1 MGVSSCAV
9 LASSGGRPARR
20 VVVERPRWPM
30 DLPLHYGVLSQMDAG
45 SGGPLA
51 SSGWWL
57 RRAPETKREKGKRL
71 AHQHFQC
78 AWLGD
83 LKKCHWSL
91 KMVEQINH
99 LAFHIQTDIHARNLK
114 KREHSYSRELSTMA
128 AVTQKKIAN
137 VVVVNLNGKEIYQGP
152 ATEAAW
158 RCLIGSGYV
167 LSVDNAVL
175 TRRLWETA
183 WTNALKSEESNDVV
197 VSAVLQD
204 SLLTRVGYALGRSN
218 GERYKR
224 VEVLDKD
231 NVYFKSCFDN
241 NKPPTT
247 TDDHDSLAGAWKA
260 GYAQGFAD
268 GSSWYNLKH
277 NETCEVADKRWPR
290 RFADPFE

>member
-1 MGVSSCAV
+1 
-9 LASSGGRPARR
+9 
-20 VVVERPRWPM
+20 
-30 DLPLHYGVLSQMDAG
+30 
-45 SGGPLA
+45 
-51 SSGWWL
+51 
-57 RRAPETKREKGKRL
+57 
-71 AHQHFQC
+71 
-78 AWLGD
+78 
-83 LKKCHWSL
+83 
-91 KMVEQINH
+91 
-99 LAFHIQTDIHARNLK
+99 
-114 KREHSYSRELSTMA
+114 MA
-128 AVTQKKIAN
+128 AVTQKKIAK
-137 VVVVNLNGKEIYQGP
+137 VVVVNMNGKEIYQGP

-224 VEVLDKD
+224 VELLDKD
-231 NVYFKSCFDN
+231 NVDFKSCFDN

-268 GSSWYNLKH
+268 GILEVADKH

-290 RFADPFE
+290 CFADPFE

>member
-1 MGVSSCAV
+1 
-9 LASSGGRPARR
+9 
-20 VVVERPRWPM
+20 
-30 DLPLHYGVLSQMDAG
+30 
-45 SGGPLA
+45 
-51 SSGWWL
+51 
-57 RRAPETKREKGKRL
+57 
-71 AHQHFQC
+71 
-78 AWLGD
+78 
-83 LKKCHWSL
+83 
-91 KMVEQINH
+91 MVEQKKN
-99 LAFHIQTDIHARNLK
+99 LAFHIQTDIHARNFK
-114 KREHSYSRELSTMA
+114 KREHSYPQELSTMA
-128 AVTQKKIAN
+128 AVTQKKIAK
-137 VVVVNLNGKEIYQGP
+137 VVVVNMNGKEIYQGP

-197 VSAVLQD
+197 VSAVFQD

-224 VEVLDKD
+224 AELLDKD
-231 NVYFKSCFDN
+231 NVDFKSCFDN

-268 GSSWYNLKH
+268 GILEVADKH

-290 RFADPFE
+290 CFADPFE

>member
-20 VVVERPRWPM
+20 VAVERPRWPM
-30 DLPLHYGVLSQMDAG
+30 DLPLHFGVLSQMDAG

-91 KMVEQINH
+91 KMVEQKNN
-99 LAFHIQTDIHARNLK
+99 LAFQSQTGIYARNLK

-152 ATEAAW
+152 VTQAAW
-158 RCLIGSGYV
+158 CRLTGSGYV
-167 LSVDNAVL
+167 LSAHNAVL
-175 TRRLWETA
+175 TRTLW
-183 WTNALKSEESNDVV
+183 NALQSEESNDVV
-197 VSAVLQD
+197 VSALLQE

-218 GERYKR
+218 GFRYAKAD
-224 VEVLDKD
+224 VEYGQSL
-231 NVYFKSCFDN
+231 CFDN
-241 NKPPTT
+241 NKPPTS
-247 TDDHDSLAGAWKA
+247 TDDKESLAGAWKA
-260 GYAQGFAD
+260 GYKQGFSD
-268 GSSWYNLKH
+268 GSSWYRVKAK
-277 NETCEVADKRWPR
+277 ETCEVADKLWPI